1 MYKPF
6 ESIDRVINRSA
17 KEKKMMGAVNRYK
30 TLKNWEKAASGFIL
44 QAGELTRALDLKN
57 GVLFIACLS
66 REVAYQ
72 IRLLASRIITA
83 LNQLV
88 GKQVVF
94 AIQIEV

>member
-1 MYKPF
+1 MYKPY
-6 ESIDRVINRSA
+6 ESIDKVISRSA
-17 KEKKMMGAVNRYK
+17 KEKKMLGAVNRYK
-30 TLKNWEKAASGFIL
+30 TLKNWEKAAGGFIL

-66 REVAYQ
+66 REIAYQ
-72 IRLLASRIITA
+72 IKLLASRIITV